1 MKIRFTVLTPT
12 FNRAD
17 LLTRLFKSLQRQTF
31 RNFEWVVINDGSTDN
46 TEDVIKNFQVSDPD
60 FEIKYLYQE
69 MVVSIGH

>member
-46 TEDVIKNFQVSDPD
+46 TEDVIKNFQVSDPG
-60 FEIKYLYQE
+60 FEIKYL
-69 MVVSIGH
+69 ST